1 MSSGTGVVA
10 ITAARIGAKAIALD
24 LIPELLERARY
35 NSQIAGLEVDW
46 QEGDVEEILSDDGY
60 SMLFSASSFTSLP
73 SALHRHGRRCCAS

>member
-24 LIPELLERARY
+24 LIPEFLERARY

-60 SMLFSASSFTSLP
+60 SMMFSASSFTSLR
-73 SALHRHGRRCCAS
+73 SGLHWHGRRCCAS